1 MLAVGGLCC
10 QPEEINDDFRD
21 ILLQKLLEIKN
32 TKLVKPTESLDGVTA
47 SDLEQLFSQL
57 WSVFESAVIDNVAYQ
72 HSVTSKLQSEVSK
85 LISSNSSNFQTLNHY
100 TRVIKKY
107 VDILDNSQK
116 IACLSDILLNEANFK
131 NLDED
136 CLPLKMFK
144 DLFLQGG
151 IGFDV

>member
-32 TKLVKPTESLDGVTA
+32 TKLVKSTESQDGVTA

-85 LISSNSSNFQTLNHY
+85 LISSNSSNF
-100 TRVIKKY
+100 
-107 VDILDNSQK
+107 
-116 IACLSDILLNEANFK
+116 
-131 NLDED
+131 
-136 CLPLKMFK
+136 
-144 DLFLQGG
+144 
-151 IGFDV
+151 